1 MLKGIV
7 RLDTSR
13 KVDLGDIPTTPP
25 GDGPDEVALEGLLA
39 AEVARIAKLQRKL
52 IAQNQWAVLVILQ
65 GMDTSGKDGTI
76 RAALSGV
83 DPAGCQVHSFKA
95 PSAEELDH
103 DFLWRTWSRL
113 PERGRIG
120 VFNRSW
126 YEEVTAVRVE
136 PSWLARQNL
145 PETSDAI
152 WTERLD
158 SIRHAERHLRR
169 NGTVILKV
177 LLHISKGEQR
187 KRLLARID
195 DPERNWKLD
204 PADLDARDRWK
215 DYRRAYEAAI
225 EETARPEAP
234 WFVVPAD
241 HKPWARLAVAQLIR
255 RQLEALDLEWP
266 EATESIKSK
275 LADMRARLAK
285 PDDPQPADPQP
296 EEPALALP
304 PDDGTATPAPR
315 SE

>member
-1 MLKGIV
+1 MLLKGVV
-7 RLDTSR
+7 RLDSS
-13 KVDLGDIPTTPP
+13 KSVDLGELPTAPP
-25 GDGPDEVALEGLLA
+25 DDGPDEVALEGLLA

-52 IAQNQWAVLVILQ
+52 VAQNRWAVLVILQ
-65 GMDTSGKDGTI
+65 GMDTSGKDGAI

-83 DPAGCQVHSFKA
+83 DPAGCQVHAFKA
-95 PSAEELDH
+95 PSHEELDH

-136 PSWLARQNL
+136 PSWLARQSL
-145 PETSDAI
+145 PHIGDDI

-177 LLHISKGEQR
+177 LLHLSKGEQR
-187 KRLLARID
+187 RRLLARID

-215 DYRRAYEAAI
+215 DYRKAYEAAI
-225 EETARPEAP
+225 EQTARPEAP
-234 WFVVPAD
+234 WYIVPAD
-241 HKPWARLAVAQLIR
+241 HKPWARLAVAQVIR
-255 RQLEALDLEWP
+255 RQLEELDLEWP
-266 EATESIKSK
+266 EATDAIKAK
-275 LADMRARLAK
+275 LSDMRARLQK
-285 PDDPQPADPQP
+285 PDDRAPDEPEPAPP
-296 EEPALALP
+296 ATEEP
-304 PDDGTATPAPR
+304 
-315 SE
+315 S